1 MREYKVLFK
10 PSADRRLQK
19 LPHDVQRRIVGAV
32 AMLGHNP
39 RPAGV
44 VKLTGD
50 ENLWRIRIG
59 DYRVVYEIHEDRL
72 IVLVLRV
79 AHRKDAYRGGSP
91 AATY

>member
-1 MREYKVLFK
+1 MAEYKVDFK
-10 PSADRRLQK
+10 TSADRQLRK
-19 LPHDVQRRIVGAV
+19 LPASAQRRIVREVMAL
-32 AMLGHNP
+32 AINP

-59 DYRVVYEIHEDRL
+59 DYRVVYEIHDDRL

-79 AHRKDAYRGGSP
+79 ANRRDVYRRK
-91 AATY
+91 